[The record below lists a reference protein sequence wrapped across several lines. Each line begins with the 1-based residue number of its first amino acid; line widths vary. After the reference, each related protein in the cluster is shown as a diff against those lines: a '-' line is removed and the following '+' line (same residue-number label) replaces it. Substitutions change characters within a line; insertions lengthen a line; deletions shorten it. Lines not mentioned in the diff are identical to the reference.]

1 METVKKAKGK
11 SENHK
16 GKLPVSG
23 FIPEQIAKKARAY
36 CDERGESM
44 PTILGEA
51 LEGYLK
57 NPPKIA
63 KKEKVAKKAKEEK
76 TEKAA

>member
-1 METVKKAKGK
+1 MENAKKAKAKGK
-11 SENHK
+11 SENQK

-23 FIPEQIAKKARAY
+23 FIPEQIAKRARAY
-36 CDERGESM
+36 AEERGIHM
-44 PTILGEA
+44 PELLGESLDA
-51 LEGYLK
+51 YLR

-63 KKEKVAKKAKEEK
+63 KKTKEEK